1 MKIDKQCFGAQ
12 TPGSTN
18 NPTCFGAF
26 ECHMVQKSFYDV
38 LLVNHDATL
47 DEIKQA
53 FKRRALQ
60 VHPDKG
66 GSKEQFHAVYQALEI
81 LSDQEARKRYDF
93 RLKSGGPQVP
103 AKRKAESTSATCATR
118 PSKPARSNTRESGYG
133 ESKPLPRELQKILSQ
148 IHELL
153 KEFDRNV
160 RQEIIVREF
169 SQQQRLLLEQWIVDH
184 AEQRNP
190 DFSAP
195 DKQTKVQEASS
206 RLVLREPGGSQVRRK
221 SKTLRKTEKKYH
233 MRGIYPCSKPGK
245 YMASVSFHGLEIQ
258 SGGMDLP
265 TALEYFVLLTAVKQ
279 KMLTYD
285 ATCFAEHLEEAL
297 MSSALEQGRNL
308 QELSISFAVQQRTAM
323 FIGNNSKLRT
333 PRVKNIRQVVKIY
346 KLLAPFR
353 SRFKGRGDTKTRTLF
368 DHHSIADV
376 EIEWNQFQQAVADA
390 WEVASVDSTE
400 YNVSAAFRARHL
412 QIWGPDIIWPWFRRR
427 VKHRPGNPSV
437 FREEEDKEGR
447 DEESKDAKAPTEMG
461 EVDDRTLSERKRQEH
476 SRILLRQQKKHREER
491 RRMQVL
497 EQKRRQKALRQRMKA
512 DLTMDEILGRRN
524 TWH

>member
-1 MKIDKQCFGAQ
+1 
-12 TPGSTN
+12 
-18 NPTCFGAF
+18 
-26 ECHMVQKSFYDV
+26 MVQKSFYDV

-169 SQQQRLLLEQWIVDH
+169 SQQQRLLLEQRIVDH
-184 AEQRNP
+184 AEQRNA

-195 DKQTKVQEASS
+195 DKQTKVQEAAS

-221 SKTLRKTEKKYH
+221 SKHLRKTEKKYH

-245 YMASVSFHGLEIQ
+245 YIASVSFHGLEIFS

-265 TALEYFVLLTAVKQ
+265 TALEYLVLLTAVKQ

-297 MSSALEQGRNL
+297 MSSALGSREGTYKNCFL
-308 QELSISFAVQQRTAM
+308 LW
-323 FIGNNSKLRT
+323 GCNNGLPCLLGIIPNCAGPLLGQKHQT
-333 PRVKNIRQVVKIY
+333 VVVKIY

-353 SRFKGRGDTKTRTLF
+353 SRFKGRGGTKTRTLF

-390 WEVASVDSTE
+390 WKVAGVDSTE
-400 YNVSAAFRARHL
+400 YMVKLKALYNVSAGFRARHL
-412 QIWGPDIIWPWFRRR
+412 QIWERHHMAMEDAG
-427 VKHRPGNPSV
+427 KHRPVSK
-437 FREEEDKEGR
+437 REEKR
-447 DEESKDAKAPTEMG
+447 RIKREETRRTKMRKLLVRWAKLT
-461 EVDDRTLSERKRQEH
+461 RTLSERKRQEH

>member
-1 MKIDKQCFGAQ
+1 
-12 TPGSTN
+12 
-18 NPTCFGAF
+18 
-26 ECHMVQKSFYDV
+26 MVQKSFYDV
-38 LLVNHDATL
+38 LVVNHDATL

-133 ESKPLPRELQKILSQ
+133 ESKPLPRELQKILSR

-221 SKTLRKTEKKYH
+221 SKNLRKTEKKYH

-245 YMASVSFHGLEIQ
+245 YIASVSFHGLEIQ

-265 TALEYFVLLTAVKQ
+265 TALEYLVLLTAVKQ
-279 KMLTYD
+279 KMNTYD

-308 QELSISFAVQQRTAM
+308 QELSIYFAVQQRTAM
-323 FIGNNSKLRT
+323 FMGNNSKLRT

-353 SRFKGRGDTKTRTLF
+353 SRLKGRGDTKTRTLF

-390 WEVASVDSTE
+390 WEVAGVDSTE
-400 YNVSAAFRARHL
+400 YMVKLKALYNVSAAFRARHL
-412 QIWGPDIIWPWFRRR
+412 QIWERHHMAMEDAG
-427 VKHRPGNPSV
+427 KHRPVSK
-437 FREEEDKEGR
+437 REEKR
-447 DEESKDAKAPTEMG
+447 RIKREETRRTKMRKLLMRWAKLT
-461 EVDDRTLSERKRQEH
+461 RTLSERKRQEH

>member
-1 MKIDKQCFGAQ
+1 
-12 TPGSTN
+12 
-18 NPTCFGAF
+18 
-26 ECHMVQKSFYDV
+26 MVQKSFYDV

-195 DKQTKVQEASS
+195 DKQTKVQEVSS

-221 SKTLRKTEKKYH
+221 SKNLRKTEKTYH

-245 YMASVSFHGLEIQ
+245 YIASVSFHGLEIQ

-265 TALEYFVLLTAVKQ
+265 TALEYLVLLTAVKQ

-297 MSSALEQGRNL
+297 MSSALGSREGTETRTVG
-308 QELSISFAVQQRTAM
+308 ISFAVHQRTAM
-323 FIGNNSKLRT
+323 FIGNNSKLRGP

-390 WEVASVDSTE
+390 WKVAGVDSTE
-400 YNVSAAFRARHL
+400 YMVKLKALYNVSAAFRARHL
-412 QIWGPDIIWPWFRRR
+412 QIWESDIIWPMVSTLVLTPPSFQAFSEKRRIL
-427 VKHRPGNPSV
+427 
-437 FREEEDKEGR
+437 EGR
-447 DEESKDAKAPTEMG
+447 DEENGSM
-461 EVDDRTLSERKRQEH
+461 RKL
-476 SRILLRQQKKHREER
+476 LLRWAKLTRTRKNSPEFLLRRSKETSRGES

-497 EQKRRQKALRQRMKA
+497 EQVYADKKRHAP
-512 DLTMDEILGRRN
+512 TDES
-524 TWH
+524 